1 MIKNHQTYFP
11 GLNALR
17 FGAAFLV
24 ILSHIEQNKT
34 LFDIKN
40 YYSLNFFIEGG
51 STGVTLFFVLSGF
64 LITYLLIEEKKK
76 SSKIDLKKF
85 YIRRILRIWPLY
97 YLILI
102 LGFLILPKIT
112 YFIIPEWSQNV
123 FDEQWSYKIILY
135 LLILPNIS
143 ELFFNP
149 IPYISQTWSIGVEEQ
164 FYLFWP
170 LIIKYFK
177 NLFFVLLFL
186 TLFLLLLRNLS
197 AYYGNP
203 TRETFLSNSWLII
216 WQKLN
221 YFLNHFRIG
230 SMAIGGMG
238 ALLLFKK
245 RINFSSILF
254 HQVSQILVYIFLFYL
269 IISGIF
275 IPYFHYETYSILFL
289 YLILNISSN
298 KKSVIK
304 LENPVLNFLGKIS
317 YGLYMTHIIA
327 IVIVLKTLKI
337 FHFDESSF
345 IYLIGCVIASV
356 SLSIILSTISYY
368 LLEKYFLKQKK
379 QFHYLSTN

>member
-1 MIKNHQTYFP
+1 MIKNHQTYFT

-24 ILSHIEQNKT
+24 ILSHIEQNKS
-34 LFDIKN
+34 LFGIKN
-40 YYSLNFFIEGG
+40 YYSLNFFREGG
-51 STGVTLFFVLSGF
+51 SSGVTLFFVLSGF

-76 SSKIDLKKF
+76 SNKIDLKKF

-102 LGFLILPKIT
+102 LGFLILPKIP

-143 ELFFNP
+143 EIFFNP

-177 NLFFVLLFL
+177 NLFIVLLFL
-186 TLFLLLLRNLS
+186 ILFLLLLRNLS

-203 TRETFLSNSWLII
+203 IRETFLNNSWTII
-216 WQKLN
+216 CQKLN

-245 RINFSSILF
+245 RINFSIILF

-269 IISGIF
+269 VITGIF
-275 IPYFHYETYSILFL
+275 IPYFHYEIYSLLFL
-289 YLILNISSN
+289 YLILNISYN

-327 IVIVLKTLKI
+327 IVVVLKTFKF
-337 FHFDESSF
+337 FHFDESSI
-345 IYLIGCVIASV
+345 IYFFGCIIASV
-356 SLSIILSTISYY
+356 SLSIILATISYH

-379 QFHYLSTN
+379 HFHYLSTN